1 LLKSYLDYPIEI
13 VEKNPKGKRLILLL
27 HGFGASTF
35 SWRTVM
41 EELSKLGHVI
51 AYDRPGF
58 GFTPMVDRS
67 RDGDP
72 YSLAGQVKLL
82 AEIISQ
88 EAKGRPVVVMGHSAG
103 ALIATEFA
111 LQNPGKVAALVLE
124 SPAIWRQPPRTPIIS
139 GLLRSQ
145 AVEGFADGIL
155 RSFEKLGMQILRDS
169 VFNQATLTD
178 DMIAGYRAP
187 LTRSDWRVNLWR
199 FTTAD
204 HRNKVRENL
213 WRIDFPVQVISGD
226 HDRIV
231 KVEDTFKVTERIPGH
246 TIYLVPNTG
255 HLAHEEDPEDFLRVV
270 KRFIETRVEV

>member
-1 LLKSYLDYPIEI
+1 
-13 VEKNPKGKRLILLL
+13 
-27 HGFGASTF
+27 
-35 SWRTVM
+35 
-41 EELSKLGHVI
+41 
-51 AYDRPGF
+51 
-58 GFTPMVDRS
+58 
-67 RDGDP
+67 
-72 YSLAGQVKLL
+72 
-82 AEIISQ
+82 
-88 EAKGRPVVVMGHSAG
+88 
-103 ALIATEFA
+103 
-111 LQNPGKVAALVLE
+111 
-124 SPAIWRQPPRTPIIS
+124 
-139 GLLRSQ
+139 
-145 AVEGFADGIL
+145 
-155 RSFEKLGMQILRDS
+155 MQILRDS

-246 TIYLVPNTG
+246 TIYLVPNAG